1 MTEVRIDAEFRALIP
16 PLTADEYA
24 LLESGILADGCRD
37 ALVVWA
43 DTADCPECGEACFC
57 EGDVP
62 CPHCGS
68 VFEYPTPVLADGH
81 NRYEICTKHG
91 IAYQTTDLRRESR
104 DEVKAWIIQNQF
116 GRRNLQPFQRAEL
129 ALLLEPIFRQKGKE
143 NQGERTDL
151 LQKSAKSDK
160 PVDTRKEL
168 AKVAGVSHDTISKA
182 KKIIEK
188 ADEKTK
194 GLLRS
199 GEISVNAAYR
209 NIEREEVKDLQKQ
222 RRLDPVALPVGE
234 YDVIYA
240 DPPWFYDFAPH
251 SNINIENHYPTMQ
264 TDDICAMEIPAAKNA
279 VLFLWATS
287 PKLLEA
293 LRVMDAWGFTYK
305 THAVWDKESP
315 TSLSMG
321 YWFRGQHELLLVGTK
336 GQISPPQSE
345 NRFVSV
351 IREKK
356 TRHSKKPDCA
366 YTMIE
371 TMMPGRQYLELF
383 ARNER
388 DNWQSWGNQA

>member
-1 MTEVRIDAEFRALIP
+1 VSPHPTRGLAALFFGEVTVTDLIKLDGVKQFLMQATDLRELLDVQRKVDAGMLYARRSGLHDAQNELAEAKIRIDRRIGQIISELPKSVGGRPSKNSSQADNSLSETSSQPDKKLKGDTLKELNIP
-16 PLTADEYA
+16 IPTANRLEQSASVTDEQFEEYVSKSKA
-24 LLESGILADGCRD
+24 TGQEITASGILRFA
-37 ALVVWA
+37 
-43 DTADCPECGEACFC
+43 
-57 EGDVP
+57 
-62 CPHCGS
+62 
-68 VFEYPTPVLADGH
+68 
-81 NRYEICTKHG
+81 
-91 IAYQTTDLRRESR
+91 
-104 DEVKAWIIQNQF
+104 
-116 GRRNLQPFQRAEL
+116 
-129 ALLLEPIFRQKGKE
+129 
-143 NQGERTDL
+143 
-151 LQKSAKSDK
+151 
-160 PVDTRKEL
+160 
-168 AKVAGVSHDTISKA
+168 
-182 KKIIEK
+182 
-188 ADEKTK
+188 
-194 GLLRS
+194 
-199 GEISVNAAYR
+199 
-209 NIEREEVKDLQKQ
+209 QKQ
-222 RRLDPVALPVGE
+222 HHHEPVIPPPLPDGAF
-234 YDVIYA
+234 DVIYA